1 MWNPKYS
8 ISFSHYFKFRILFIF
23 SLLVTWII
31 HILPCLYRQEI
42 LLNTENSLCI
52 LNTFATV
59 SFFYS
64 SGNPNISLADRR
76 NVYLRVAPCRSY
88 DRRGR
93 PNHINRSGYPSN
105 KDIRVPEND
114 NFKQCTGYAGMKSI
128 QDQRV
133 CCLLFCIV
141 FENIYPLVKRCTLF
155 TRFTYLYFEL
165 DILAIW
171 VW

>member
-1 MWNPKYS
+1 MQP
-8 ISFSHYFKFRILFIF
+8 ISDTY
-23 SLLVTWII
+23 
-31 HILPCLYRQEI
+31 
-42 LLNTENSLCI
+42 
-52 LNTFATV
+52 ATV
-59 SFFYS
+59 SFFYQ

-114 NFKQCTGYAGMKSI
+114 NFKQCAGYAGIKSAE
-128 QDQRV
+128 DQLV

-141 FENIYPLVKRCTLF
+141 FENTYVTIGKTVYVIYKIHLFIFRVRYFSYLRLIIRC
-155 TRFTYLYFEL
+155 LYRT
-165 DILAIW
+165 ITISRYKQCK
-171 VW
+171 